1 MKNKNPLA
9 GTGVAI
15 VTPFLENGDIDVAS
29 LEKLVNHMVQGG
41 VDYIVALG
49 TTGENPT
56 LNKEERQQVYSLV
69 NQFNKGRI
77 SLVAGIGGNDTR
89 SVVKSMNEFDLTGYS
104 AILSVSPYYNKPNN
118 EGLFQ
123 HYKAI
128 NDNAPLPV
136 IMYNVPG
143 RTGMNVNVATTLRIA
158 RECKNIVATKEA
170 SGNIEQIMQIIKDKP
185 AGFEVISGDDGITLP
200 MMACGA
206 IGVIS
211 VVGNAYPTLV
221 SDMVN
226 LCLEEKFVAARSNHE
241 KMLPLI
247 SSMFAEGNPS
257 GVKAYL
263 SELGITK
270 NTFRLPVVGI
280 SDALMQ
286 SIQSLMKTI

>member
-1 MKNKNPLA
+1 MKKKNPLA

-15 VTPFLENGDIDVAS
+15 VTPFLENGDIDAAS
-29 LEKLVNHMVQGG
+29 LEKLVNHLVQGS

-56 LNKEERQQVYSLV
+56 LNKEERQQIFSLV

-77 SLVAGIGGNDTR
+77 LLVAGVGGNDTR

-158 RECKNIVATKEA
+158 RA
-170 SGNIEQIMQIIKDKP
+170 
-185 AGFEVISGDDGITLP
+185 
-200 MMACGA
+200 
-206 IGVIS
+206 
-211 VVGNAYPTLV
+211 V
-221 SDMVN
+221 SYTH
-226 LCLEEKFVAARSNHE
+226 LRAHE
-241 KMLPLI
+241 
-247 SSMFAEGNPS
+247 
-257 GVKAYL
+257 
-263 SELGITK
+263 T
-270 NTFRLPVVGI
+270 
-280 SDALMQ
+280 
-286 SIQSLMKTI
+286 